1 MVGGAAKFA
10 AKAFSFDRLVV
21 GGLLM
26 IVALSMLASFLV
38 PFMPGP
44 NERLA
49 EMVLEFNKN
58 VVMILVGALAN
69 SVQHRADH
77 RSDDRRPR

>member
-1 MVGGAAKFA
+1 MVDGAARFA
-10 AKAFSFDRLVV
+10 ARAFSFDRLVV
-21 GGLLM
+21 SGLLL
-26 IVALSMLASFLV
+26 IVALSMLASFLI
-38 PFMPGP
+38 PFIQGP

-69 SVQHRADH
+69 SVQHRAEH
-77 RSDDRRPR
+77 RVGDRKR